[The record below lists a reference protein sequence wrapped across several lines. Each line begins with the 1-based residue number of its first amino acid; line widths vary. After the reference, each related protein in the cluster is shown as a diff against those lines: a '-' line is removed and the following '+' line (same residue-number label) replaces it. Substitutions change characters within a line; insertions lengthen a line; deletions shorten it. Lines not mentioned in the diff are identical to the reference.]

1 VPFLDPLNTEVNKTV
16 ESSEIDWDAIER
28 LPPKLKAAVKLFIE
42 TGDLY
47 KAAKLAGMTLDEFNE
62 LRLRLRIPKVVDD
75 L

>member
-1 VPFLDPLNTEVNKTV
+1 VSKAV

-28 LPPKLKAAVKLFIE
+28 LPPKLRAAVKLFIE

-47 KAAKLAGMTLDEFNE
+47 KAAKLAGMSLDEFNE

>member
-1 VPFLDPLNTEVNKTV
+1 VSRAV

-28 LPPKLKAAVKLFIE
+28 LPPKLRAAVKLFIE

>member
-1 VPFLDPLNTEVNKTV
+1 VPFLDPLNTDVNKTV
-16 ESSEIDWDAIER
+16 ESSEIDWDAIEK

>member
-1 VPFLDPLNTEVNKTV
+1 VNKAV
-16 ESSEIDWDAIER
+16 ESGEIDWDAIEK
-28 LPPKLKAAVKLFIE
+28 LSPKLKAAVKLFIE

-47 KAAKLAGMTLDEFNE
+47 KAAKLAGMTLDEYNE

>member
-1 VPFLDPLNTEVNKTV
+1 V

-28 LPPKLKAAVKLFIE
+28 LPPKLRAAVKLFIE

>member
-1 VPFLDPLNTEVNKTV
+1 VCRAV

-28 LPPKLKAAVKLFIE
+28 LPPKLRAAVKLFIE

>member
-1 VPFLDPLNTEVNKTV
+1 VNKTV
-16 ESSEIDWDAIER
+16 ESSEIDWDTIER

>member
-1 VPFLDPLNTEVNKTV
+1 VNKTV

-28 LPPKLKAAVKLFIE
+28 LPPKLRAAVKLFIE

>member
-1 VPFLDPLNTEVNKTV
+1 VTKVV
-16 ESSEIDWDAIER
+16 ESSEIDWAAIER

>member
-1 VPFLDPLNTEVNKTV
+1 MSKAV

>member
-1 VPFLDPLNTEVNKTV
+1 VSKAV